1 MLMSSVHAE
10 IRDNQYWSKIFSI
23 FTGRNRILGTGTT
36 STSSVGPGYRL
47 YFQDTQIL
55 LIISHA
61 IDKETF

>member
-23 FTGRNRILGTGTT
+23 FTGRHSAQEQLVPAQSGLALDFIFRTLK
-36 STSSVGPGYRL
+36 
-47 YFQDTQIL
+47 IL